1 VPISPDLE
9 QGPLDI
15 DVDRVARE
23 LYVGGGTITR
33 AMQHHRHRIAPVAR
47 LVDAIPAGSSVLD
60 AGCGGGLL
68 LNCLAAARLISSGH
82 GFDSSAPAIAT
93 ASSAA
98 ARLAARGAP
107 VVPTFERRPVEAGF
121 PEGAFDVVCLIDV
134 LHHVPPPA
142 QEAAFRAAA
151 SRVRPGG
158 MLLYKDM
165 CDAPAWR
172 AGLNR
177 LHDLV
182 IARQWINY
190 VPVEDADRWATDCGL
205 ATERAEWIPMLWYGH
220 ELRVYRRPGAP
231 R

>member
-1 VPISPDLE
+1 VAASRATAPAP
-9 QGPLDI
+9 I
-15 DVDRVARE
+15 DVADVARR
-23 LYVGGGTITR
+23 LYRGGGAMTR

-47 LVDAIPAGSSVLD
+47 LVDAIPRGARVLD

-68 LNCLAAARLISSGH
+68 LNCLAYAGRISSAH
-82 GFDSSAPAIAT
+82 GFDSSRAAIAT
-93 ASSAA
+93 AAA
-98 ARLAARGAP
+98 AAQRLASLGSK
-107 VVPTFERRPVEAGF
+107 VVPTFECRPVEAGF
-121 PEGAFDVVCLIDV
+121 PTGEFDAVCLIDV
-134 LHHVPPPA
+134 LHHVPPAA

-177 LHDLV
+177 LHDLA

-190 VPVEDADRWATDCGL
+190 VPVEHADRWATDCGF

-220 ELRVYRRPGAP
+220 ELRVFRRPGAS